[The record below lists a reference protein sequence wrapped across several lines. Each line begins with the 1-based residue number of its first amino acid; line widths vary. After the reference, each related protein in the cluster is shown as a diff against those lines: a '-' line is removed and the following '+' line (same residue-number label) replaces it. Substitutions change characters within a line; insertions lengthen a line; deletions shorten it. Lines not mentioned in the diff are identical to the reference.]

1 MPSASF
7 PRDLD
12 EIDDRPPH
20 GAAGALETIASVL
33 ALLRDEVP
41 PTVGTSELD
50 PRIDIAVV
58 LKASRKTKLAR
69 PVSLSLGF
77 GGHNACLILE
87 KAT

>member
-1 MPSASF
+1 MTGH
-7 PRDLD
+7 LM
-12 EIDDRPPH
+12 

-50 PRIDIAVV
+50 LYIDIDVM

-69 PVSLSLGF
+69 TVSLSLGF
-77 GGHNACLILE
+77 GGHNACLILK